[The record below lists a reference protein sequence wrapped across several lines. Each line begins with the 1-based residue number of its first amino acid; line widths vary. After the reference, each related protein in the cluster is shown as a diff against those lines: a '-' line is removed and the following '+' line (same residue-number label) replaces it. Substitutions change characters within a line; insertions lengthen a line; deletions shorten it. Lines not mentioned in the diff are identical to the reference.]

1 MTDQDQNTK
10 SEAKPTQLTFSS
22 LDKDLLEL
30 QQDVVFSFIGIQFKI
45 SEVGD
50 AVCYLK
56 VAIDTVETLSLLHL
70 FMWQHRQGLLL
81 RSNIQLIVVQDELKE
96 HSISVSEYWRN
107 LASLS
112 LQMGFSTMSFNEY
125 NDILLQKSTHQ
136 MIIVSDFPR
145 IDSQQLDTMEG
156 LSNFQFDD
164 KMSYSMKLVIL
175 ERIGLAAHKQQQY
188 AHLLPMILGYS
199 AYIIYNQIIQY
210 QKQDMESIVK
220 DTVYIKNKDID
231 KEILDPNFPQV
242 YIHHA
247 QEVYTTATVPSEIQY
262 KATILGNNGNKK
274 IKNFTFDS
282 ITQVFK
288 NIFELPIHLIDL
300 FKFDG
305 TNKFIFQQ
313 MCDVSYLFK
322 AQYFAVFSA
331 FFPLENAVM
340 SQSSRSGKTVTLHTI
355 FYFNLFSGLKIPILI
370 NTGFTKDSHDLKTQ
384 PLYNRGSIEMDQK
397 LKTLF
402 SAYQSQTDL
411 GDVISSNLKDGVEY
425 SKTMAYVKTE
435 CFNLIKT
442 YDMHTAQ
449 QQLEGAFELYLQG
462 TSVFCEFSVTG
473 LLDFFKFDPSE
484 QLEQTK
490 QVLQSTTQALND
502 EIQKFIHERDFAK
515 KIIDTLNQEDKSK
528 KQKEIKKYEDSIRAI
543 EQQIGI
549 LQQRTDYYATQKTS
563 IQSDNVESYNSNKE
577 VMLLVDEC
585 MTQQKGKYALCTSAL
600 VRITYQFV
608 DKFMENAKS
617 SIEEVVKKVK
627 LQSSEQVEQLL
638 NWLEMREHNSKA
650 DPVDYNNK
658 SLYLKEADQKIT
670 QIISDPTEVQRYFL
684 TLISSELFKNCKA
697 YKIID
702 LMGISSPNFINL
714 RESQTVKESFQE
726 MMSDITKYTTLEVF
740 REKLYQF
747 LLMLYNPRGIET
759 IFWRNV
765 SSVMNQGAD
774 TISSFH
780 KSIEV
785 KDKLNDYIGR
795 NLQDEQKL
803 IDFFIGEFGVKI
815 IFPDCK
821 IYAEIPF
828 ISVKV
833 THLLAAGTDLALI
846 NFLRQNQFLY
856 TSENSRGKTPYTQ
869 SNILGTSQMHPS
881 CLTQSYYKDMRITTQ
896 TDDSMRQQVNDKV
909 KNMNIKD
916 FYLTMVPEL
925 AAELQFLCPLICPQI
940 IIKNSTSKYL
950 FNSTRQYQ
958 YNIGEKII
966 DLNILSSHRQIL
978 NSLFIEREDKQVGA
992 TSLGSNRLALNKI
1005 LKSQSIQ
1012 DFNNN
1017 LRLTS
1022 SSSLNR
1028 EVVFILSFTM
1038 SQKFL
1043 EDLAILTTLTDEDL
1057 VQQSCGAQQ
1066 ILCQLNQ
1073 QQVSEIS
1080 AALLLIVSL
1089 CQNSDYETGM
1099 KLLMNQISKDS
1110 QFLEIYENPYYKYTA
1125 VTEIKLDTLYK
1136 QLKSLFKEACFMF
1149 LQQSFDKFFN
1159 AKSPT
1164 LQEFFQHAIDNAGI
1178 CYAKL
1183 LSIGQIKAGQK
1194 LAIITIVDKNH
1205 ISNVFFKPLP
1215 PMPDYLISLFGV
1227 RDQQV
1232 IDFSDQRLLSINAHS
1247 NNGYQF
1253 SSLNFLIE
1261 SGNHIPEEVST
1272 KQKDIEV
1279 ALCFQISSKQK
1290 TTVTQIVLF
1299 HKNGHALH
1307 NDEQDIEYDQ
1317 ERLSGVQQCAHLSFT
1332 QFSNQ
1337 DYSIGSYLQQI
1348 NVFDEFQKIWYYK
1361 CYFQYGIQSSIQKQ
1375 GFSPE
1380 YEIHVD
1386 CFWGQN
1392 YFLIPR
1398 QQNIRSVLRTAN
1410 PKLFLF
1416 EAVKINK
1423 SDANNKESSV
1433 SMHIIVNQHQ
1443 HLFQKLGNLYETLE
1457 VASPAIRLQTNV
1469 AWIPNKFNTC
1479 TENPIQITIEQINSL
1494 ILTVESCRVENSIQ
1508 YRFLSNPMLAKFDLG
1523 TSTVM
1528 SYLLN
1533 ITLFPIAVEGQILVV
1548 NQLAPDHSEFVVPEP
1563 SKSEEQTVEDA
1574 SISQYHTLC
1583 QAAKDKYISELS
1595 EREIEFLQK
1604 KEDEVFDA
1612 AYALLQFDDGA
1623 FTFKVKYQYQMS
1635 ITRRQRTSF
1644 KEDCFETIYESKE
1657 NLLETFIRLKAVIVA
1672 IKEGVVHVIILE

>member
-1 MTDQDQNTK
+1 MTNQGSNTK
-10 SEAKPTQLTFSS
+10 TEAKPTQLTFSS
-22 LDKDLLEL
+22 LDNDIMEL
-30 QQDVVFSFIGIQFKI
+30 QQDVVFSFIGTEFYI
-45 SEVGD
+45 SKVDD
-50 AVCYLK
+50 AVCYLR
-56 VAIDTVETLSLLHL
+56 VTIDTVETLSLLHL

-81 RSNIQLIVVQDELKE
+81 RSDIQLIMIQDELKDP
-96 HSISVSEYWRN
+96 SISVSEYWRN

-112 LQMGFSTMSFNEY
+112 LQMGFSTMLFNKY
-125 NDILLQKSTHQ
+125 IDILLQKPTHQ
-136 MIIVSDFPR
+136 MIIVSDVPR
-145 IDSQQLDTMEG
+145 IDSQWLDTMEG
-156 LSNFQFDD
+156 LSHFQFDD
-164 KMSYSMKLVIL
+164 KMSNSMKLVIL
-175 ERIGLAAHKQQQY
+175 ERIGLTTHKQKQY

-199 AYIIYNQIIQY
+199 AYIIQNQIIQY
-210 QKQDMESIVK
+210 QKYDMESIVK
-220 DTVYIKNKDID
+220 DTVYIKNKGID

-262 KATILGNNGNKK
+262 NATILDNNGNKK
-274 IKNFTFDS
+274 IKNFTFDN

-331 FFPLENAVM
+331 FFPLENAIM

-370 NTGFTKDSHDLKTQ
+370 NIGYTKNLHVLETQ
-384 PLYNRGSIEMDQK
+384 PLYDRSSIEIGQR
-397 LKTLF
+397 LKALF
-402 SAYQSQTDL
+402 CGYQSKPVL

-425 SKTMAYVKTE
+425 SKTMAYVKIE
-435 CFNLIKT
+435 CFNLIKD
-442 YDMHTAQ
+442 YDILALQILLKSIFVSYFTGYSYFEQFSLSCGFNFFNYQ
-449 QQLEGAFELYLQG
+449 QADQLKQIQVTLEEELKQLQKETG
-462 TSVFCEFSVTG
+462 SNQKNEEVQLQIDHVSRRIKSYQNGFIKPDNTVNQIQEFS
-473 LLDFFKFDPSE
+473 KN
-484 QLEQTK
+484 K
-490 QVLQSTTQALND
+490 Q
-502 EIQKFIHERDFAK
+502 
-515 KIIDTLNQEDKSK
+515 II
-528 KQKEIKKYEDSIRAI
+528 
-543 EQQIGI
+543 
-549 LQQRTDYYATQKTS
+549 
-563 IQSDNVESYNSNKE
+563 
-577 VMLLVDEC
+577 LLVDEC
-585 MTQQKGKYALCTSAL
+585 LAYQKANYQSCTSAL
-600 VRITYQFV
+600 VRIADQFV
-608 DKFMENAKS
+608 AKFTENAKS
-617 SIEEVVKKVK
+617 SIDEV
-627 LQSSEQVEQLL
+627 LQNIKQIAASQLIQLL
-638 NWLEMREHNSKA
+638 DWLEIRKNGLKVCKI
-650 DPVDYNNK
+650 DDNNK
-658 SLYLKEADQKIT
+658 LLLLDEAKQKVEYILG
-670 QIISDPTEVQRYFL
+670 DPIEIDRYFL
-684 TLISSELFKNCKA
+684 RLIPSEVFKNCKA
-697 YKIID
+697 YKLID

-714 RESQTVKESFQE
+714 REPLIIRDAFQE
-726 MMSDITKYTTLEVF
+726 MMSDVRKQTTIAVF
-740 REKLYQF
+740 RAKVYQF

-765 SSVMNQGAD
+765 SFSMNQVAD
-774 TISSFH
+774 SINITNTPSSQ
-780 KSIEV
+780 I
-785 KDKLNDYIGR
+785 KDELNKY
-795 NLQDEQKL
+795 LSEQFSTETMY
-803 IDFFIGEFGVKI
+803 IDFFTSTYNVTIK
-815 IFPDCK
+815 FPIEN
-821 IYAEIPF
+821 IYAQIPF
-828 ISVKV
+828 ISAKSA
-833 THLLAAGTDLALI
+833 HLLAAGTDLALI
-846 NFLRQNQFLY
+846 NFIRQNQFLY
-856 TSENSRGKTPYTQ
+856 TSENSRGQTPYTQ

-1038 SQKFL
+1038 SQKFVQNL
-1043 EDLAILTTLTDEDL
+1043 IILTTLTEEDL

-1089 CQNSDYETGM
+1089 CQNSYHETGM

-1194 LAIITIVDKNH
+1194 LAIVTIVDKNH

-1227 RDQQV
+1227 SDQQV
-1232 IDFSDQRLLSINAHS
+1232 IDFSDQRLLSINAHR
-1247 NNGYQF
+1247 NNGHKF

-1272 KQKDIEV
+1272 KQNDIEV

-1299 HKNGHALH
+1299 HKNGHARH
-1307 NDEQDIEYDQ
+1307 NDEQDIEQDQ

-1348 NVFDEFQKIWYYK
+1348 NVFDEFQKVWYYK
-1361 CYFQYGIQSSIQKQ
+1361 CYFQYGIQSLIQQ
-1375 GFSPE
+1375 QSFSPE

-1392 YFLIPR
+1392 FFLIPR

-1457 VASPAIRLQTNV
+1457 FVSPAIRVQTNV

-1494 ILTVESCRVENSIQ
+1494 ILTVESCRIENSIQ
-1508 YRFLSNPMLAKFDLG
+1508 YRFLSNLLCQQNLTLVQALQCRTCLIQHFSLSQSKAKFQWQISLHLTTRSSLFQG
-1523 TSTVM
+1523 HPSLKSRLLRM
-1528 SYLLN
+1528 PPYLN
-1533 ITLFPIAVEGQILVV
+1533 TIR
-1548 NQLAPDHSEFVVPEP
+1548 
-1563 SKSEEQTVEDA
+1563 
-1574 SISQYHTLC
+1574 Y
-1583 QAAKDKYISELS
+1583 AKL
-1595 EREIEFLQK
+1595 
-1604 KEDEVFDA
+1604 
-1612 AYALLQFDDGA
+1612 
-1623 FTFKVKYQYQMS
+1623 
-1635 ITRRQRTSF
+1635 QRTSIETSSLMTKCSSCKRTQMGFLMQHARYYNLMMEFLHLKQNIYTKCLLREGREHLLRRIVSKLF
-1644 KEDCFETIYESKE
+1644 KNPKSTYWKRSYDSK
-1657 NLLETFIRLKAVIVA
+1657 LLYWPSRKASST
-1672 IKEGVVHVIILE
+1672 